1 MIVTVAEGGL
11 LSLTQQMDAFHQLGS
26 PPRTSHLPVNPFVSS
41 NNKYGGKIDF
51 SRIPFLRFIISR
63 VQKLMTLKIPK
74 SALKKRS

>member
-41 NNKYGGKIDF
+41 KNNNGGMNN
-51 SRIPFLRFIISR
+51 SFLLLQNYFGLNVYNFYVILN
-63 VQKLMTLKIPK
+63 QC
-74 SALKKRS
+74 